1 MAIDQGSR
9 PGADRQRAY
18 DASLNAWLP
27 VQGTANE
34 GMRVSVRGGGASI
47 APTDY
52 AGNVTVSSITGVA
65 IDTIASG
72 ATQIRLAVAKVTGT
86 PGALYVAFGADGA
99 TAVANV
105 DATVGSEAGML
116 VALTPADGDEYLI
129 SIPAAA
135 QDGGSIAAGTAAY
148 DAGNHEIDLNIV
160 QGV

>member
-1 MAIDQGSR
+1 MVIDEGNRFGQNR
-9 PGADRQRAY
+9 PRMY
-18 DASLNAWLP
+18 DSDDNVWVP
-27 VQGTANE
+27 SQGTPNE
-34 GMRVSVRGGGASI
+34 GLRVSVRSGGSSL

-65 IDTIASG
+65 IDTMATG
-72 ATQIRLAVAKVTGT
+72 ATKVRLAVAKVTGT

-99 TAVANV
+99 TAIANM

-116 VALTPADGDEYLI
+116 VSLTPADGDEYLL

-135 QDGGSIAAGTAAY
+135 QNGGSLAAGTAAY
-148 DAGNHEIDLNIV
+148 DSGNHEIDLNIV